1 MAGVF
6 RVAGRRAGSVAGRDR
21 GLPLKDRVMTREPIR
36 PGEHLADE
44 LQELGISAREL
55 ARELKVPVT
64 RVTEILRGRRGIT
77 GDTALRLGRYF
88 QVSPD
93 FWMNLQ
99 KLYEID
105 LARRQIGEDL
115 ASIMPRASG

>member
-1 MAGVF
+1 M
-6 RVAGRRAGSVAGRDR
+6 S
-21 GLPLKDRVMTREPIR
+21 REPIH

-44 LQELGISAREL
+44 LRELGISAREL

-115 ASIMPRASG
+115 ASIMPRASGRGEGMRTLG

>member
-1 MAGVF
+1 M
-6 RVAGRRAGSVAGRDR
+6 S
-21 GLPLKDRVMTREPIR
+21 REPIH

-44 LQELGISAREL
+44 LRELGISAREL

-115 ASIMPRASG
+115 ASIMPRASGRGDGIRTLG

>member
-1 MAGVF
+1 
-6 RVAGRRAGSVAGRDR
+6 
-21 GLPLKDRVMTREPIR
+21 MTREPIH
-36 PGEHLADE
+36 PGEHLAQE

-99 KLYEID
+99 KLYELD
-105 LARRQIGEDL
+105 LARREIGEGL
-115 ASIMPRASG
+115 ASIMPRSGERGEGSMRTLD

>member
-1 MAGVF
+1 M
-6 RVAGRRAGSVAGRDR
+6 S
-21 GLPLKDRVMTREPIR
+21 REPIH

-77 GDTALRLGRYF
+77 GDTALRLGQYF
-88 QVSPD
+88 QMSPD

-99 KLYEID
+99 KLYELD
-105 LARRQIGEDL
+105 VARRQIGEEL
-115 ASIMPRASG
+115 AAIMPRAGDRGGGGDRATQRPAD

>member
-1 MAGVF
+1 M
-6 RVAGRRAGSVAGRDR
+6 S
-21 GLPLKDRVMTREPIR
+21 REPIH

-44 LQELGISAREL
+44 LRELGISAREL

-115 ASIMPRASG
+115 ASIMPRDSGRGEGMRTLG

>member
-1 MAGVF
+1 M
-6 RVAGRRAGSVAGRDR
+6 S
-21 GLPLKDRVMTREPIR
+21 REPIH

-44 LQELGISAREL
+44 LRELGISARKL

-105 LARRQIGEDL
+105 LARRQIGEGL
-115 ASIMPRASG
+115 ASIMPRASRRGEGMRTLG

>member
-1 MAGVF
+1 
-6 RVAGRRAGSVAGRDR
+6 
-21 GLPLKDRVMTREPIR
+21 MTREPIH

-64 RVTEILRGRRGIT
+64 RITEILRGRRGIT
-77 GDTALRLGRYF
+77 GDTALRLSRYF

-99 KLYEID
+99 KLYELD

-115 ASIMPRASG
+115 ASIMPRSGGRGGESNYSVQRP

>member
-1 MAGVF
+1 MY
-6 RVAGRRAGSVAGRDR
+6 
-21 GLPLKDRVMTREPIR
+21 REPIH

-115 ASIMPRASG
+115 ASIMPRASGRGGEGMRTLG

>member
-1 MAGVF
+1 MY
-6 RVAGRRAGSVAGRDR
+6 
-21 GLPLKDRVMTREPIR
+21 REPIH

-55 ARELKVPVT
+55 ARELRVPVT
-64 RVTEILRGRRGIT
+64 RITEILRGRRGIT

-93 FWMNLQ
+93 VWMNLQ

-115 ASIMPRASG
+115 ASIMPRASGRGGEGVRTLG

>member
-1 MAGVF
+1 M
-6 RVAGRRAGSVAGRDR
+6 S
-21 GLPLKDRVMTREPIR
+21 REPIH
-36 PGEHLADE
+36 PGEHLTDE
-44 LQELGISAREL
+44 LRELGISAREL

-64 RVTEILRGRRGIT
+64 RVTDILRGRRGIT

-105 LARRQIGEDL
+105 LARRQIGEGSMRTL
-115 ASIMPRASG
+115 G

>member
-1 MAGVF
+1 M
-6 RVAGRRAGSVAGRDR
+6 S
-21 GLPLKDRVMTREPIR
+21 REPIH

-55 ARELKVPVT
+55 SRALKVPVT

-77 GDTALRLGRYF
+77 GDTALRLGQYF

-99 KLYEID
+99 KLYELD
-105 LARRQIGEDL
+105 LARQQIGEEL
-115 ASIMPRASG
+115 AAIMPRVGTRAGEGDPSAQRPAE

>member
-1 MAGVF
+1 
-6 RVAGRRAGSVAGRDR
+6 
-21 GLPLKDRVMTREPIR
+21 MTREPIH

-44 LQELGISAREL
+44 LQELGIQRPRAGARTESAGD
-55 ARELKVPVT
+55 T
-64 RVTEILRGRRGIT
+64 RHQILRGRRGIT

-105 LARRQIGEDL
+105 LA
-115 ASIMPRASG
+115 

>member
-1 MAGVF
+1 MA
-6 RVAGRRAGSVAGRDR
+6 
-21 GLPLKDRVMTREPIR
+21 REPIH

-44 LQELGISAREL
+44 LKEIGLSAREL
-55 ARELKVPVT
+55 ARELNVPAT
-64 RVTEILRGRRGIT
+64 RITEILRGRRGIT

-99 KLYEID
+99 KLYELDVARQQID
-105 LARRQIGEDL
+105 GDL
-115 ASIMPRASG
+115 ASITPRRRNGGSGVDDPVQPPAE